1 MCTRLEGCQPLNFPP
16 KKPFRYNKSLGKN
29 MKLKIINFR
38 TWFWWVAVHGLSV
51 LFTYLL
57 FLIVRQI
64 FCSVVDCDLGT
75 INARLLS
82 FISWGI
88 ILASLRRRVIGD
100 LVSLNVR
107 WIVATGLGM
116 VMTFVPFI
124 FFTAI
129 AGSLMGLIIG
139 LAQWSGLRNKVS
151 ESKFW
156 VLSNMLGYSL
166 GFTALQ
172 WMLWPDFHYFDW
184 LNPTLSRSQESIV
197 FAILALLIPAA
208 ITGFFL
214 SLLLRKP
221 TTTSSPQPQPTNP

>member
-1 MCTRLEGCQPLNFPP
+1 
-16 KKPFRYNKSLGKN
+16 
-29 MKLKIINFR
+29 MKLKIINVR
-38 TWFWWVAVHGLSV
+38 TWFWWVVVHGLSV

-124 FFTAI
+124 FFFLSVFTISGPGTPLNTRLQFAAI

-197 FAILALLIPAA
+197 FAILALLIPAG

>member
-1 MCTRLEGCQPLNFPP
+1 M
-16 KKPFRYNKSLGKN
+16 
-29 MKLKIINFR
+29 
-38 TWFWWVAVHGLSV
+38 
-51 LFTYLL
+51 
-57 FLIVRQI
+57 
-64 FCSVVDCDLGT
+64 
-75 INARLLS
+75 
-82 FISWGI
+82 
-88 ILASLRRRVIGD
+88 
-100 LVSLNVR
+100 NVR

-124 FFTAI
+124 FFILSVFTISGPGIPLNTRLQFAAI

-184 LNPTLSRSQESIV
+184 LYPTLSRSQESIV